1 MKPQIA
7 PYQAGRQPV
16 DATRRQGGDRRMPQ
30 GADWN
35 DVLRAGDGDQ
45 YCAKFCDKAIRV
57 GRSMMTKTSLCNMHS
72 LLRTALVLLFSTT
85 AYSASA
91 QVIPALR
98 SFPRLSA
105 FGTLTT
111 VKPDHEYYGDLMV
124 SGATVGG
131 FLQTRHVVG
140 AEVRGSVM
148 RWGGLEHEESA
159 LAGPRFAMHFGRISP
174 YVCVLGGEANAWRWS
189 NPPIKGEP
197 TPKLV
202 EGLGPQLSG
211 IGGLDVHF
219 SQHLVFRVGELSY
232 SKTYLKNWTMTP
244 WTASAGFVYRIN

>member
-1 MKPQIA
+1 MKPQNA
-7 PYQAGRQPV
+7 PYPTSPQPADGTRRLGHDHRMPRAADSRDGLKAGR
-16 DATRRQGGDRRMPQ
+16 RGSI
-30 GADWN
+30 
-35 DVLRAGDGDQ
+35 LHE
-45 YCAKFCDKAIRV
+45 FCDKATRV
-57 GRSMMTKTSLCNMHS
+57 GRSTMTKNSFCRKHS
-72 LLRTALVLLFSTT
+72 LQRIAFVLLFSSA

-98 SFPRLSA
+98 TFPRISA
-105 FGTLTT
+105 FGTFTT
-111 VKPDHEYYGDLMV
+111 VKPDHEYYGDLAV
-124 SGATVGG
+124 SGVTVGG
-131 FLQTRHVVG
+131 FLQTQHVVG
-140 AEVRGSVM
+140 VELRGSVM

-174 YVCVLGGEANAWRWS
+174 YVCVLAGEANAWRWS

-197 TPKLV
+197 KPKLV
-202 EGLGPQLSG
+202 EGLGPQWSA

-219 SQHLVFRVGELSY
+219 SQHFVFRVGELSY